1 MWLKD
6 WLVEK
11 LNPAQPTIARMEGSK
26 SVPEPRTH
34 SVISSY
40 KNIEIINRAVQ
51 LIINACNEIPFIIEG
66 PNEYKKINRMLN
78 IKPNPW
84 EDRSQLFRRAYL
96 DFMLYGNAFFYY
108 DKSDLYLLPAENIK
122 VHPHEK
128 KFISHYEHEVIG
140 SYGKTKVKTRF
151 EADEII
157 HVFHENEG
165 SIFVGRSPI
174 RSCIRLI
181 TLYNYMVDFQSKF
194 FKNNAVPGLILT
206 TENALSDRVKTRL
219 LANWEKSYNNLL
231 QGSRSPA
238 ILDNGLKISDYSNL
252 NFSQLDFE
260 SSIERIQQDM
270 AKALGVPY
278 VLLKSGN
285 DANIE
290 ANQRL
295 FYLQTIIPILE
306 QFCSAFQHFFNLRE
320 SVRPDRLAV
329 PCLQPDNKTQAT
341 YYATLVNSGII
352 TPNEAREGLRF
363 DNLPDLDK
371 IREPQNI
378 TGSAVNPSL
387 GGRPPKDDADKKGK
401 GKNDKKDKENE

>member
-1 MWLKD
+1 MGLRD
-6 WLVEK
+6 WIIEK
-11 LNPAQPTIARMEGSK
+11 LNPAQATIAKMEGSK
-26 SVPEPRTH
+26 GVPGPQTFD
-34 SVISSY
+34 VIRSY
-40 KNIEIINRAVQ
+40 KNIEIINRSVQ
-51 LIINACNEIPFIIEG
+51 LIINACTEIPIIIDG
-66 PNEYKKINRMLN
+66 PKEYKKYNKILN
-78 IKPNPW
+78 IRPNPW
-84 EDRSQLFRRAYL
+84 EDRSRLFRRAFL

-108 DKSDLYLLPAENIK
+108 DGTDLYLLPAENIK
-122 VHPHEK
+122 VVPHDK
-128 KFISHYEHEVIG
+128 TFISHYEHEVIG
-140 SYGKTKVKTRF
+140 SFGKAKAKTRF
-151 EADEII
+151 ETSEVIQ
-157 HVFHENEG
+157 VMHENEG
-165 SIFVGRSPI
+165 SIFVGRSPM

-206 TENALSDRVKTRL
+206 TDNALSDRVKTRL

-231 QGSRSPA
+231 EGSRSPA
-238 ILDNGLKISDYSNL
+238 ILDNGLTISDYSNL
-252 NFSQLDFE
+252 NFTQLDFE
-260 SSIERIQQDM
+260 NSVERIQQDM

-306 QFCSAFQHFFNLRE
+306 QFCSAFQHFFNIRDAI
-320 SVRPDRLAV
+320 RPDRLAV

-341 YYATLVNSGII
+341 YYSTLVNSGII

-401 GKNDKKDKENE
+401 GKDDKKDKEDE